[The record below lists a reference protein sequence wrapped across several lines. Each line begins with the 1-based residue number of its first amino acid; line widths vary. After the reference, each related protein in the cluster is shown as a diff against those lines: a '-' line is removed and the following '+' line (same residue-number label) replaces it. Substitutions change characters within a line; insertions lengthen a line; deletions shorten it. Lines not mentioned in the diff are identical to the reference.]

1 MINLCN
7 RDCWNAFLVNILI
20 LFPLS
25 QIMLLNS
32 ELIKFFFQLFNS
44 SLNKLFNE
52 FIFLTLILLTICKLL
67 ITINDI
73 SKFQIWSAYRNSWT
87 LDARVGRWTL
97 DTGLWMLNSGQWTP
111 ESGRRTLDA
120 GPSTLDAGLRT
131 LDVRCYTLNNKLWAM
146 DTIVDCFRTK
156 SEASFWFCLIK
167 LLKILWVQ
175 MSIRTS
181 WSRLLYRDCRF
192 WLGYF

>member
-32 ELIKFFFQLFNS
+32 ELIKFFFQLFKS

-67 ITINDI
+67 ITINNI

-97 DTGLWMLNSGQWTP
+97 DTGLWMLNSGLWTP

-131 LDVRCYTLNNKLWAM
+131 LDVRCYTLNNKLWAL
-146 DTIVDCFRTK
+146 DTIVDWFRTK

-192 WLGYF
+192 WLRYF

>member
-67 ITINDI
+67 ITINNI

-97 DTGLWMLNSGQWTP
+97 DTGLWMLNSGLWTP

-120 GPSTLDAGLRT
+120 EPSTLDAGLRT

-175 MSIRTS
+175 MSIRTL